1 MVSYTIIL
9 VYHYCISLL
18 YTSISSSYLTR
29 CPFTPPPVQIF
40 AIFIGAFSSL
50 AFAAKTHENQ
60 RELEIL
66 WECPKNA
73 KRDMFLEK
81 NKNRMKMFQQHSG
94 FFIRT
99 SWTAGVPVPIFKCL
113 WLERLRQLVQAW
125 NRCNYWGPPSKLPNE
140 NHGSWKII
148 HIFKTI

>member
-1 MVSYTIIL
+1 MYGIIY
-9 VYHYCISLL
+9 YHISISLL

-29 CPFTPPPVQIF
+29 RPFTPPPVQIF

-50 AFAAKTHENQ
+50 AFAAKTDENQ

-73 KRDMFLEK
+73 KRNIFEK
-81 NKNRMKMFQQHSG
+81 KKNRMEMFQQHCG

-125 NRCNYWGPPSKLPNE
+125 NRCTEALKADE
-140 NHGSWKII
+140 NHGISWKIMEN
-148 HIFKTI
+148 HLKHQL